1 MKPEV
6 VEVTEVQVTVESTV
20 DIARKFKAEL
30 ELAKRKDEKWIRQG
44 KRIVKRYRDERNTN
58 TGGVGGV
65 RFNILWSNIQTLLP
79 ATYAKPPKAEAER
92 RNKDND
98 PVSRCASEILERCLQ
113 YEIDHYPDFDEALRG
128 AALDRL
134 LPGRGTAWVR
144 YEQREVD
151 TPPDA
156 TIVAP
161 GMQAQISQPQ
171 VKECSATDYVYW
183 EDFRCSPARV
193 WGEVTWVA
201 RRVYLTRDELKARFG
216 EKMQARDLSYM
227 NIPLVNAPIG
237 LDHLNES
244 GEYGDTECLKKAEV
258 WELWDKK
265 TRRVYWVAEGYD
277 DLLDLTND
285 PYGLDE
291 FWPCPKPLFA
301 TQTTDTITP
310 VADYVL
316 YQDQATEL
324 DNLTRRIGLL
334 VQAVKVAGVY
344 DASATGVERM
354 LSESA
359 ENTLIPVN
367 NWAAFAEKGGIK
379 GTIDWL
385 PLEQVIR
392 ALNEC
397 YMAREQTKQ
406 VIYEV
411 TGISDIIR
419 GSTQASETAT
429 AQNIKRQFG
438 SLRLRP
444 RQQDM
449 AMFASEILRIKA
461 QLMMDVY
468 SPETLIAISGILDTY
483 DGQYVEQAI
492 QMMKSEPMRAYR
504 VEVAADSLVEMDQE
518 QEKQSRVEFLTA
530 ASGFLRQAVP
540 AAEQIPALAPVL
552 GEMLMFGVRAF
563 KGGRELEG
571 VFQQFVDTMSQ
582 PQQDKPDPAMQKM
595 QADIQM
601 QQQKLQMDMQIKQAQ
616 MQVQLEGDR
625 AKAQAD
631 IEVEMAKARMQAEVD
646 INRQR
651 AEAEQHAMKIQN
663 EAELQ
668 SLRSQLDQAN
678 ELRQLEF
685 QRWKAELDAAVKVQ
699 VAEISAEKGAENAA
713 TAAATN
719 EIATE
724 VRQ

>member
-6 VEVTEVQVTVESTV
+6 IEVTEVEVEVESTV
-20 DIARKFKAEL
+20 ELARKWKAEL

-44 KRIVKRYRDERNTN
+44 KKIVKRYRDERSTN

-65 RFNILWSNIQTLLP
+65 RFNILWSNVQTLLP

-98 PVSRCASEILERCLQ
+98 PVARCASEILERCLQ
-113 YEIDHYPDFDEALRG
+113 YEIDHYPDFDEALRS

-134 LPGRGTAWVR
+134 LPGRGVAWVR
-144 YEQREVD
+144 YERKEVD
-151 TPPDA
+151 TPPEEMML
-156 TIVAP
+156 AP
-161 GMQAQISQPQ
+161 GVQAQVSEPQ
-171 VKECSATDYVYW
+171 IRECSATDYVFW
-183 EDFRCSPARV
+183 EDFRNSPARV

-201 RRVYLTRDELKARFG
+201 RRVYLTREELGERFG
-216 EKMQARDLSYM
+216 KDLEARGLNYKS
-227 NIPLVNAPIG
+227 IPLVNAPIG
-237 LDHLNES
+237 LDRLNES
-244 GEYGDTECLKKAEV
+244 GQFGDTECLKKAEV

-265 TRRVYWVAEGYD
+265 SKRVFWVAEGYD
-277 DLLDLTND
+277 DLLDVKED

-301 TQTTDTITP
+301 TQTTDTVTP

-367 NWAAFAEKGGIK
+367 NWAVFAEKGGIK

-385 PLEQVIR
+385 PLEQVIK

-397 YMAREQTKQ
+397 YLAREQTKQ

-419 GSTQASETAT
+419 GATQASETAT

-449 AMFASEILRIKA
+449 ALFATEILRIKA

-468 SPETLIAISGILDTY
+468 SPETLVAMSGIMDTY
-483 DGQYVEQAI
+483 DRQYVDQAI
-492 QMMKSEPMRAYR
+492 ALMKSEPMRAYR
-504 VEVAADSLVEMDQE
+504 VEVAADSLVELDQE
-518 QEKQSRVEFLTA
+518 QEKQSRIEFLTA

-563 KGGRELEG
+563 KGGREMEG

-582 PQQDKPDPAMQKM
+582 PQDKPDPAMQKM
-595 QADIQM
+595 QADMQM

-625 AKAQAD
+625 AKAQAQM
-631 IEVEMAKARMQAEVD
+631 EVEVMKARMQAEVD

-651 AEAEQHAMKIQN
+651 AEAEQHAMKIQQ
-663 EAELQ
+663 EAQLQ
-668 SLRSQLDQAN
+668 ALRTRLDQAN
-678 ELRQLEF
+678 ELHELDF
-685 QRWKAELDAAVKVQ
+685 QRWKTELDAAVKVQ
-699 VAEISAEKGAENAA
+699 VAEINAEKGAENAA

>member
-1 MKPEV
+1 MSAEIEV
-6 VEVTEVQVTVESTV
+6 VEVEEVEFESTREV
-20 DIARKFKAEL
+20 TQRWRAEL
-30 ELAKRKDEKWIRQG
+30 ELAKRKDEKWIRRG
-44 KRIVKRYRDERNTN
+44 RRIVKRYRDERNQN
-58 TGGVGGV
+58 TGGMAGV
-65 RFNILWSNIQTLLP
+65 RFNILWSNVQTLLP

-98 PVSRCASEILERCLQ
+98 PIARCASEILERCLQ

-134 LPGRGTAWVR
+134 LPGRGTVWVR
-144 YEQREVD
+144 YEQKEVD
-151 TPPDA
+151 VFPDPA
-156 TIVAP
+156 MPVDPMA
-161 GMQAQISQPQ
+161 QPQ
-171 VKECSATDYVYW
+171 IKECSPTDYVFW

-201 RRVYLTRDELKARFG
+201 RRVYLSRDELESRFG
-216 EKMQARDLSYM
+216 EEMELRGLKVSQ
-227 NIPLVNAPIG
+227 IPLVNVPVGIDQ
-237 LDHLNES
+237 LKEDS
-244 GEYGDTECLKKAEV
+244 QFGDTECLKKAEV
-258 WELWDKK
+258 WEIWDKK
-265 TRRVYWVAEGYD
+265 TKRVYWVAEGYD
-277 DLLDLTND
+277 ELLDYKDD
-285 PYGLDE
+285 PYGLDG
-291 FWPCPKPLFA
+291 FWPIPKPLLA

-310 VADYVL
+310 VADYTL
-316 YQDQATEL
+316 YQDQAIEL
-324 DNLTRRIGLL
+324 DNITRRIGLL
-334 VQAVKVAGVY
+334 VQAVKVSGVY

-359 ENTLIPVN
+359 ENTLIPVS
-367 NWAAFAEKGGIK
+367 NWGAFSEKGGIK
-379 GTIDWL
+379 GLVDWM
-385 PLEQVIR
+385 PLEQVIK

-461 QLMMDVY
+461 QLMMDIY
-468 SPETLIAISGILDTY
+468 SPETLVAMSGIMDTY
-483 DGQYVEQAI
+483 DRQYVEQAI
-492 QMMKSEPMRAYR
+492 ALMKSEPMRAYR
-504 VEVAADSLVEMDQE
+504 VEVAADSLVELDQE
-518 QEKQSRVEFLTA
+518 QEKQSRMEFLGA

-540 AAEQIPALAPVL
+540 AAEQNPALAPVL

-563 KGGRELEG
+563 KGGREMEG
-571 VFQQFVDTMSQ
+571 VFQQFVDQMSQ
-582 PQQDKPDPAMQKM
+582 PQDKPDPAMQKM
-595 QADIQM
+595 QAEM
-601 QQQKLQMDMQIKQAQ
+601 QQQQQKMQMDMQIKQMQ

-625 AKAQAD
+625 AKAQAQL
-631 IEVEMAKARMQAEVD
+631 EVEMAKARMQAEVD

-651 AEAEQHAMKIQN
+651 AEAEQHALKMQN

-668 SLRSQLDQAN
+668 ALRSQLDQVN
-678 ELRQLEF
+678 ELHQLDF

-699 VAEISAEKGAENAA
+699 VAEIGAEKGADNAA

-719 EIATE
+719 EIASE